1 MGETTHGLRLAR
13 TCLFVSVP
21 AAYGVLALALGMDA
35 NWDLRNYHYYNAYA
49 FLSGRLGFDLLLAH
63 VPTFFNPTIDVP
75 FFLAAE
81 AWPARVVGF
90 LLGAAQGLNVIPLF
104 GIAYALLR
112 LEARWRIGTAAGL
125 ALLGVTGVGALS
137 LVGTTFYDNVVSLG
151 PLLGLWLVVARLR
164 AGEAAPVGPVVA
176 LAAGAIAGLA
186 VGLKPTVAPFAL
198 GLSAGMLVLSG
209 SPWRR
214 ASLALSC
221 GAGVLLG
228 ALVTAGHWMVVLWQ
242 SYGNPVFPFFNQLF
256 RSPHALAEDY
266 RHVFYLPDTLWE
278 RLVFPVVFTLDPF
291 SAADVP
297 FRDHRVLAAFVL
309 VPAGALIALARALR
323 GKAAPPPIAEPAP
336 RRFVL
341 AAMAAAYVVWVALF
355 CIYRYLI
362 PLEMLAPLVIVLAL
376 DAFPGRRALK
386 LATAASVLAIVVL
399 TMRPTDWG
407 RVPWTEKWVA
417 AEVPPLARPE
427 RTIVLVT
434 GAEPL
439 SFLVPSFPPA
449 VRFLRIYGR
458 FAGPSE
464 GFERTM
470 RETVARHD
478 GDLYALFIPNDAG
491 TALTSVARF
500 GLAIAWPGC
509 RPVMSTIGYMPYDLC
524 PLAREGDARP

>member
-228 ALVTAGHWMVVLWQ
+228 AASADPDAL
-242 SYGNPVFPFFNQLF
+242 
-256 RSPHALAEDY
+256 RSALGDEAA
-266 RHVFYLPDTLWE
+266 E
-278 RLVFPVVFTLDPF
+278 RLLLSLLFQDPPVEEKDRERVVNDAVDYLVHRQRAAGRFDALYRAI
-291 SAADVP
+291 SAAQAAGDVEQV
-297 FRDHRVLAAFVL
+297 RRLQTEYEE
-309 VPAGALIALARALR
+309 LI
-323 GKAAPPPIAEPAP
+323 G
-336 RRFVL
+336 
-341 AAMAAAYVVWVALF
+341 
-355 CIYRYLI
+355 
-362 PLEMLAPLVIVLAL
+362 MLH
-376 DAFPGRRALK
+376 
-386 LATAASVLAIVVL
+386 
-399 TMRPTDWG
+399 
-407 RVPWTEKWVA
+407 
-417 AEVPPLARPE
+417 
-427 RTIVLVT
+427 
-434 GAEPL
+434 
-439 SFLVPSFPPA
+439 PS
-449 VRFLRIYGR
+449 RKG
-458 FAGPSE
+458 GDD
-464 GFERTM
+464 
-470 RETVARHD
+470 D
-478 GDLYALFIPNDAG
+478 G
-491 TALTSVARF
+491 
-500 GLAIAWPGC
+500 
-509 RPVMSTIGYMPYDLC
+509 
-524 PLAREGDARP
+524 